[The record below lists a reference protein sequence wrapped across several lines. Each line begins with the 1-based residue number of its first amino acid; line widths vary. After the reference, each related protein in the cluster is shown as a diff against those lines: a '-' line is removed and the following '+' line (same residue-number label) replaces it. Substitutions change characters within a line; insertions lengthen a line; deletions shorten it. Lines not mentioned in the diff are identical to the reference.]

1 MIFYV
6 NLFDIFQNAGSI
18 SIYIIRKIKSTLIVP
33 NHFRKLS
40 IKKKMVKYYH
50 YHFSRLF
57 NNNR

>member
-40 IKKKMVKYYH
+40 IKKNGKVLSLP
-50 YHFSRLF
+50 FLSII
-57 NNNR
+57 